1 MQLIYSLYTFEVL
14 KLSSILNILP
24 MCSWVLWT
32 SSILPIKISWWPS
45 ANEVCKGYVFTPVCQ
60 SFCSQGKGSASRRGS
75 ASEGDS
81 ASRGLHPGGIR
92 IRGAYIQGGSASRGV
107 CIQGAGQIPHRILW
121 GMVNERVVC
130 ILLEYILVISKKY
143 FVMRTITK
151 GKTVKKFIFT

>member
-1 MQLIYSLYTFEVL
+1 MNYSLYTFEVL

-32 SSILPIKISWWPS
+32 SSLLPIKISWLPS

-81 ASRGLHPGGIR
+81 ASRGLHPGGIC
-92 IRGAYIQGGSASRGV
+92 IRVASRGV

-130 ILLEYILVISKKY
+130 ISLEYILVISKKY